1 MKVILRDDV
10 KGKGNAGDIIEVKP
24 GFARNYLIPQ
34 GFAYNATDKNIV
46 VYEQEKRRRAKLDAE
61 SRREAENLK
70 VELEKISLTAA
81 VKVGEE
87 DRLFGSVT
95 SNTIAELLME
105 KGYEFNHRKINIA
118 ENIKDSAFMR
128 SVSISD
134 MASRPISRFGWSRN
148 SSFFREL

>member
-10 KGKGNAGDIIEVKP
+10 KGKGHAGDIIEVKP

-34 GFAYNATDKNIV
+34 GFAYSATDKNILA
-46 VYEQEKRRRAKLDAE
+46 YEQEKRRRAKLDAE
-61 SRREAENLK
+61 SRREAESLK
-70 VELEKISLTAA
+70 AELEKISLTAA

-95 SNTIAELLME
+95 SHTIAALLKE

-118 ENIKDSAFMR
+118 ENIK
-128 SVSISD
+128 
-134 MASRPISRFGWSRN
+134 
-148 SSFFREL
+148 ELGIYEINVDLGYGVEANLKVWVVKE